1 MQLSQRGG
9 SNKNVRVCIT
19 RIEPRTIF
27 EHDFTIL
34 GDASKIDKS
43 WILKKSQDITTAHR
57 ESPVASSETNANSD
71 VVVSVEKEDRSTW
84 DAQEWILQDNP
95 DRFTIL
101 PIKHKGMYL
110 IKLLLVDRSLTLI

>member
-1 MQLSQRGG
+1 MQLSQQGG
-9 SNKNVRVCIT
+9 SNKNVRVRIT

-27 EHDFTIL
+27 EDDFTIL

-57 ESPVASSETNANSD
+57 ESLVASSETNANSD